1 MNNAD
6 LDKEVKRLVHSN
18 RYEKGLVC
26 AVDILMQLDYLTKK
40 DYEDWRFGRIEYL
53 EKCCN
58 INLSKLTLIN
68 KLIRKYSTELGL
80 KGSWT
85 GYNKYGKGVK
95 HRLRFSKSGDKN
107 IEDRYATHYID
118 TKRINELKEK
128 KSQHATRNIANGG
141 ESSDLKLSAP
151 HKGL

>member
-1 MNNAD
+1 
-6 LDKEVKRLVHSN
+6 LTKQ
-18 RYEKGLVC
+18 VC
-26 AVDILMQLDYLTKK
+26 AVDILIQLNYLTKK

-53 EKCCN
+53 EKVCN

-95 HRLRFSKSGDKN
+95 RRLRFSKSGDKN

-118 TKRINELKEK
+118 KERINELKEK
-128 KSQHATRNIANGG
+128 KSQHATHNIANGG
-141 ESSDLKLSAP
+141 ESSDLKHSSP
-151 HKGL
+151 HQSL

>member
-1 MNNAD
+1 MHKAD

-26 AVDILMQLDYLTKK
+26 AVDILMQLNYLTKK
-40 DYEDWRFGRIEYL
+40 DYEDWRFGRVSYL
-53 EKCCN
+53 EKVCN

-68 KLIRKYSTELGL
+68 KLIRKYATELGL
-80 KGSWT
+80 KSSWT

-128 KSQHATRNIANGG
+128 KSQHATMCKINRG
-141 ESSDLKLSAP
+141 
-151 HKGL
+151 

>member
-6 LDKEVKRLVHSN
+6 LEKEVKRLVHSN

-26 AVDILMQLDYLTKK
+26 AVDILMQLDYLIKK

-68 KLIRKYSTELGL
+68 KLIRKYSAELGL

-85 GYNKYGKGVK
+85 GYNKYGRGEKR
-95 HRLRFSKSGDKN
+95 RLRFSKSGDKN

-128 KSQHATRNIANGG
+128 KSQHATPKHIKT
-141 ESSDLKLSAP
+141 E
-151 HKGL
+151 